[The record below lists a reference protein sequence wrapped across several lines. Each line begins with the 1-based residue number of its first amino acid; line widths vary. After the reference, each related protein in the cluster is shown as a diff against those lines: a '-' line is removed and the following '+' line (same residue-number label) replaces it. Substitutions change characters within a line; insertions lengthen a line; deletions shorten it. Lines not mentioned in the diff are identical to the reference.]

1 MQKTEN
7 SKSCNAT
14 MSAFSHGLEEY
25 EDEDEDVYNHRR
37 FNMRCFQ
44 YPERADYSEDNENFL
59 EDSEGSGRD
68 GDEHEDAWIPSDE
81 DDDGNQDLDLY
92 EADNENQDTDM
103 DSDEEDHQD
112 TNSRGDQHKTSN
124 LKPNTES
131 SQETPLNED
140 KLNNHTPTSAQVLE
154 SNPSPTPEPHH
165 ETIALGQ
172 HHLWMM

>member
-1 MQKTEN
+1 MQKTDI
-7 SKSCNAT
+7 SQSCNAT
-14 MSAFSHGLEEY
+14 LSAIGHEYEENEY
-25 EDEDEDVYNHRR
+25 EDSDVDWTLNAYNARNNHS
-37 FNMRCFQ
+37 
-44 YPERADYSEDNENFL
+44 DDGGSSYSED
-59 EDSEGSGRD
+59 SEESELD
-68 GDEHEDAWIPSDE
+68 GDELEEPWIPSDE

-112 TNSRGDQHKTSN
+112 TNSRGDQHKISN
-124 LKPNTES
+124 LKPDKES